1 VPEDSVPNSLHFVY
15 SNLRRGFEKRSPFR
29 KLVDMS
35 FTTVNGL
42 QINDLE
48 DTIDK
53 A

>member
-15 SNLRRGFEKRSPFR
+15 NNLRRGFEKRGSLR

-35 FTTVNGL
+35 FTAVNGL